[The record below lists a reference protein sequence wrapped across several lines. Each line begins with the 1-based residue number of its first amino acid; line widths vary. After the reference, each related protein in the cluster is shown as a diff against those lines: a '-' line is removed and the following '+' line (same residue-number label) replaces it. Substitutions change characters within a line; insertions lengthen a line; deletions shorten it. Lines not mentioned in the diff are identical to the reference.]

1 MIADLIADLW
11 AQLIPQAL
19 SGWSMAVLLASSLVT
34 SFITAAFGAGGGVL
48 LLGIMTVY
56 LPVTAVIPL
65 HGVIQAGSNAG
76 RVALGLRDIR
86 WPIVLAFAGG
96 GIIGALAGSQLLVRL
111 PLGWMEL
118 ALGAFILWAC
128 WGPKPTLRRGSGARV
143 AAGGA
148 ITSLVTL
155 FVGATGPFVAAMLR
169 AMRLDRH
176 VHVSTFSA
184 CMVIQHGLK
193 IGVFGLLGFAFA
205 PYLPFLAAMLIAGF
219 AGTVTG
225 RIALEDLSN
234 RGFHTA
240 LNVILTVLALR
251 LLYSGTASLL
261 GG

>member
-118 ALGAFILWAC
+118 ALSAFILWAC